1 MVASGD
7 DVIGASSGGVLAVAL
22 GGTPGAVAPGG
33 APGGV
38 GLSASVSM
46 LDTALALVVV
56 EGLGLG
62 SVGAAAAFS
71 NHDVIATTEIL
82 SRFQCWRRRRGLLRP
97 AA

>member
-22 GGTPGAVAPGG
+22 GGAPGAVAPGG

-56 EGLGLG
+56 EGLEG
-62 SVGAAAAFS
+62 VGAAAAFS

-82 SRFQCWRRRRGLLRP
+82 SCFQCWRRRRGLLRP